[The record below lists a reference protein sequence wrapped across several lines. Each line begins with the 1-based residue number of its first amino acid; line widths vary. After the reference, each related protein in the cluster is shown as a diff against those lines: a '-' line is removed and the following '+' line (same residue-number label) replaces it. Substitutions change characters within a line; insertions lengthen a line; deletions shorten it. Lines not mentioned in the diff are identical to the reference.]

1 LASAVASVVLSTTIV
16 LSGLNLHAAPAMAD
30 EESRLKAQA
39 LLEEISAKAGS
50 SSVKPV
56 TIAKKEEGK
65 KMRVLISEDK
75 PKPEKKKK
83 RFKSEIA
90 KEKKAAAP
98 STASSPKPDSKPFD
112 LKSLIPVVGGLAVV
126 GGGGFALT
134 KLDIELPSIEL
145 PSFAALDSV
154 IRFLDENMAKDVE
167 VLGVGGE
174 TIIKTDDFKSG
185 KTVSKTTKRKKK

>member
-1 LASAVASVVLSTTIV
+1 MASAVASVVLSTTLV

-30 EESRLKAQA
+30 EASRLKAQA

-50 SSVKPV
+50 SSVKPITV
-56 TIAKKEEGK
+56 AKKEEGK
-65 KMRVLISEDK
+65 KMRVLVSEDK

-90 KEKKAAAP
+90 KEKAAAP
-98 STASSPKPDSKPFD
+98 SAASSPKPESKPFD
-112 LKSLIPVVGGLAVV
+112 PKSLIPVVGGLAVV

-134 KLDIELPSIEL
+134 KLDIKL
-145 PSFAALDSV
+145 PSFGGLDGV

-174 TIIKTDDFKSG
+174 TVIKTDDFKSG
-185 KTVSKTTKRKKK
+185 KTVSKRKKK